1 MAVTGWEPATE
12 AEAALRDALRANDQ
26 QRYFRILARTDLL
39 LPVPEPA
46 LGQASGWG
54 TWTTSGRTHVLAFT
68 SAAAMRACLGEHAG
82 ASRLT
87 SYPDLA
93 SGWPNHEWWL
103 AVNPGLP
110 IEGYLPAWYVAQL
123 SRGDVRL
130 PGRTMGARARLER
143 AETVA
148 RARAAGA
155 GNPPSGPP
163 TPAAR
168 PPAAEQVAPSRPE
181 PPTVPLPPRVA
192 TPAGPVGPARDRR
205 SVEALRPS
213 VPPPYPADPARS
225 ERPDLGWITRPVP
238 PAFPHSGT
246 GDPAAP
252 ARPGVPPAEPV
263 AEPGRP
269 PANGRSTGDAPA
281 RTAPR
286 SFFEPASG
294 RGSAYRDDPVRPADR
309 AVPPSRF
316 ARGSQPFPRRRPAG
330 DPVPDGPTEAFPT
343 TQPYA
348 PPSRP
353 DPARGS
359 AQWPPPPEEVTRAI
373 PVPTERGYPG
383 PPPDEETTQ
392 ALPRRR
398 PAPAPADPADDLPPS
413 AAEPVSGPPAP
424 RRGFTPIVIEGTI
437 VESRDLTEPLDAGP
451 PVSAGPG
458 PFGPDDSG
466 PPVPNSSS
474 AAPAGGP
481 ASAGFGSGGSAGAG
495 PASSGESAGAGF
507 GSPAAGPAAPP
518 SAGAAAPPVWSA
530 RPAGTGVPG
539 PERVAERPGSTGEA
553 GLGPA
558 GAEPLPGVPSVRSPG
573 GQAGGDEP
581 EAASPA
587 PADRRSTG
595 WLPSQPVSA
604 DPQPAGNIPTR
615 SPSDAATAD
624 RRTAGWLP
632 NQGDPQAAGTM
643 PAGPAAGSVATAGQQ
658 SAGWAANEAF
668 DAEAVGTLPASEP
681 LSGSGVSPDQPGA
694 SDRPGAGWIPDQP
707 APAEHSAWT
716 PARTGDGTPQ
726 AGAAPEVAPAA
737 GSAAEN
743 ASDLADTGPLW
754 TVPDPVVTPPAAGT
768 PATEQGSDPA
778 RANHTGAPT
787 AGPTTDAPTAGPGT
801 DAWTTGPEADAPT
814 AGSGTDP
821 RDAGTGG
828 TGPAAEPPPTRA
840 AEPPSAPAAEFQPAN
855 PVEEDLLD
863 AAGAG
868 STDTFLS
875 TLLLAR
881 VLLPVSAESAPG
893 SRPGEPGFVWR
904 TEELDGETF
913 VVVYTSPERLAD
925 HTDAPVETVRVRFV
939 QLIRRW
945 PDEAWSFAVNPG
957 TPVGAKLP
965 GEQIVGLAN
974 WAAEVGL
981 GDDADNEPEAPTA
994 PEVAERPRYTPPAVD
1009 PARPVVMQKAV
1020 APSQLGYYLERGYD
1034 RVSGFVHRASELAHL
1049 TTPAQLYEALG
1060 LDYPDSP
1067 FARNAE
1073 EIYVLRWPAY
1083 RPSLY
1088 RIPYGGQ
1095 NEAAMRAMEGW
1106 VIERGPFR
1114 GNGFAPGESSDVV
1127 AEFKV
1132 DSARLPHGAQL
1143 WRIGADGTERMVAV
1157 LDTDA
1162 LLWRQVDA
1170 P

>member
-1 MAVTGWEPATE
+1 MTGWEPATE

-143 AETVA
+143 AETLA

-155 GNPPSGPP
+155 GNPPSGSP

-168 PPAAEQVAPSRPE
+168 PPAAEQVVPPRPE

-192 TPAGPVGPARDRR
+192 TPAGPVGSARDRR

-213 VPPPYPADPARS
+213 VPPPHPADPARS
-225 ERPDLGWITRPVP
+225 ERPDLGRITRPAP
-238 PAFPHSGT
+238 PAFPPTGT
-246 GDPAAP
+246 GDPAPP

-263 AEPGRP
+263 VEPGRA

-359 AQWPPPPEEVTRAI
+359 AQWPPPPEEVTRAVPI
-373 PVPTERGYPG
+373 PAERAYPG

-398 PAPAPADPADDLPPS
+398 PTPAPARPADDLPPS

-451 PVSAGPG
+451 VDAGPPVSAGPG
-458 PFGPDDSG
+458 PLGPDDSG
-466 PPVPNSSS
+466 PPVPNSPG
-474 AAPAGGP
+474 AAPA
-481 ASAGFGSGGSAGAG
+481 GGSAGAG
-495 PASSGESAGAGF
+495 SGPS
-507 GSPAAGPAAPP
+507 AAGPAAPP
-518 SAGAAAPPVWSA
+518 SAGVTAPPAWSA
-530 RPAGTGVPG
+530 RPVGTGVPE
-539 PERVAERPGSTGEA
+539 PERVAERPGSTGAA

-558 GAEPLPGVPSVRSPG
+558 GAEPLPGVPSVGSPG

-587 PADRRSTG
+587 PADRRSAG
-595 WLPSQPVSA
+595 WLPSQPLSA
-604 DPQPAGNIPTR
+604 DPPPAGNIPTR
-615 SPSDAATAD
+615 SSPDAATAD

-632 NQGDPQAAGTM
+632 NQGDPQAAGT
-643 PAGPAAGSVATAGQQ
+643 
-658 SAGWAANEAF
+658 
-668 DAEAVGTLPASEP
+668 
-681 LSGSGVSPDQPGA
+681 
-694 SDRPGAGWIPDQP
+694 I
-707 APAEHSAWT
+707 PAEHSAWI
-716 PARTGDGTPQ
+716 PARAGAGTPQ

-754 TVPDPVVTPPAAGT
+754 TVPDPVATPPAAGT
-768 PATEQGSDPA
+768 PATEQGGDPVS
-778 RANHTGAPT
+778 ANH
-787 AGPTTDAPTAGPGT
+787 TDAPTAGPDT
-801 DAWTTGPEADAPT
+801 DAWIGGPDTDAPT
-814 AGSGTDP
+814 VGLGVDP

-828 TGPAAEPPPTRA
+828 STPAAEPPPSQAAEPPSAPAAEPPSAPA

-881 VLLPVSAESAPG
+881 VLLPVSPESAPG

-994 PEVAERPRYTPPAVD
+994 PEVAERPRYTPPAAD

-1060 LDYPDSP
+1060 LGYPDSP

-1073 EIYVLRWPAY
+1073 EIYLLRWPAY

-1106 VIERGPFR
+1106 VIERAPFR

-1162 LLWRQVDA
+1162 LLWRRADA

>member
-1 MAVTGWEPATE
+1 MTGWEPATE

-143 AETVA
+143 AETLA

-155 GNPPSGPP
+155 GNPRSGSP

-168 PPAAEQVAPSRPE
+168 PPAAEQVVPPRPE

-192 TPAGPVGPARDRR
+192 TPAAPVGSARDRR

-225 ERPDLGWITRPVP
+225 ERPDLGRITRPAP
-238 PAFPHSGT
+238 PAFPPSGT
-246 GDPAAP
+246 GDPAAS

-373 PVPTERGYPG
+373 PVPTERAYPG

-413 AAEPVSGPPAP
+413 AAEPEPVSGPPAP

-458 PFGPDDSG
+458 PVGPDDSG

-474 AAPAGGP
+474 AAQAGGP
-481 ASAGFGSGGSAGAG
+481 ASAGFGPGGSAGAGPGSSGGSAGAG
-495 PASSGESAGAGF
+495 SGPS
-507 GSPAAGPAAPP
+507 AAGPVAPP
-518 SAGAAAPPVWSA
+518 SAGVAAPPAWSA

-539 PERVAERPGSTGEA
+539 PERVAERPGSTGAA

-558 GAEPLPGVPSVRSPG
+558 GAEPLPGLPSMGSPG
-573 GQAGGDEP
+573 GQAGGDGP
-581 EAASPA
+581 EAAPPA

-595 WLPSQPVSA
+595 WLPSQPGPA
-604 DPQPAGNIPTR
+604 DPPPAGNIPAR
-615 SPSDAATAD
+615 SSPDAAAD

-632 NQGDPQAAGTM
+632 NQGDPQAAGT
-643 PAGPAAGSVATAGQQ
+643 
-658 SAGWAANEAF
+658 
-668 DAEAVGTLPASEP
+668 
-681 LSGSGVSPDQPGA
+681 
-694 SDRPGAGWIPDQP
+694 I
-707 APAEHSAWT
+707 PAEHSAWI
-716 PARTGDGTPQ
+716 PARAGDGTPQ

-754 TVPDPVVTPPAAGT
+754 TVPDPVATPPAAGT
-768 PATEQGSDPA
+768 PATEQGGDPVPA
-778 RANHTGAPT
+778 DH
-787 AGPTTDAPTAGPGT
+787 TDAPTAGPDT
-801 DAWTTGPEADAPT
+801 DAWTAGPGTDAPT
-814 AGSGTDP
+814 VGSGADP

-828 TGPAAEPPPTRA
+828 TAPAAEPSPAPA
-840 AEPPSAPAAEFQPAN
+840 AEPSPAPAAEPSPAPAAEPSPAPAAEFQPAN

-881 VLLPVSAESAPG
+881 VLLPVSPESAPG

-994 PEVAERPRYTPPAVD
+994 PEVAERPRYTPPAAD

-1060 LDYPDSP
+1060 LGYPDSP

-1073 EIYVLRWPAY
+1073 EIYLLRWPAY

-1106 VIERGPFR
+1106 VIERAPFR

-1143 WRIGADGTERMVAV
+1143 WRIGADGTERMVAA

-1162 LLWRQVDA
+1162 LLWRKVDV